1 MTANKKSAALPFQS
15 NNMLSY
21 LKPVTGELTEEEK
34 LGRKRSLSAPL
45 IQETVKRSIIKEA
58 AKACSLSSQTRT
70 TFVEAYGQTVEY
82 PTECGD
88 LKPTVRLANEA
99 MVLFIREWVPTL
111 ATCDAVLRY
120 GKGEKPKYF
129 AIFTLLSLA
138 AALSGSRCDP
148 LGPDEVIEEE
158 DLEAIETL
166 AAATA
171 AAAATTKSGTE
182 QDSSEQVRT
191 GPTFEAENFEVLPFA
206 DEDYKLLRRY
216 IGHEEK
222 LSGGNIEFTTHGTAF
237 TQIIDSLWEIKSKLT
252 SLVALFTA
260 EKSEIWQFYTELI
273 SANNKNLSCKDT
285 SDEPQPVWGALS
297 DDQTWIFAKL
307 TNPPGGKIL
316 IELSAPLTLH
326 KGRTMGLACT
336 ADTAEVINF
345 LFSAIHG
352 SALAT
357 DVNTISAERMAEMI
371 HNVHV
376 MRAQAVEKTCASFA
390 DVSAGALTTNMVRNM
405 VMRYK
410 NTNKDNATL
419 EACAKELGIAPG
431 TVDYAVLEG
440 HYNSVT
446 FKLPFVSFLC
456 ELSMCSYLC
465 SSFS

>member
-1 MTANKKSAALPFQS
+1 M
-15 NNMLSY
+15 
-21 LKPVTGELTEEEK
+21 
-34 LGRKRSLSAPL
+34 GRKRSLSAPL
-45 IQETVKRSIIKEA
+45 IQEKMKRSIIQEA

-70 TFVEAYGQTVEY
+70 TFIEANGETVDY
-82 PTECGD
+82 PIECGN

-99 MVLFIREWVPTL
+99 MVLFLREWVPTL

-148 LGPDEVIEEE
+148 LGPDELKDVEEEE
-158 DLEAIETL
+158 DLEIIEKL
-166 AAATA
+166 AAAATA
-171 AAAATTKSGTE
+171 AAVASKSGTE
-182 QDSSEQVRT
+182 QGASEQVPAGLT
-191 GPTFEAENFEVLPFA
+191 SEADKFEVLPFA

-216 IGHEEK
+216 IEHEEK
-222 LSGGNIEFTTHGTAF
+222 LSGGNIEFTTHSTAF
-237 TQIIDSLWEIKSKLT
+237 TQIIDSLWEIKAKLT

-260 EKSEIWQFYTELI
+260 EKSEIWHFFTELI
-273 SANNKNLSCKDT
+273 NANKKNLSCKDT
-285 SDEPQPVWGALS
+285 DDEPPPVWGALS

-357 DVNTISAERMAEMI
+357 DVNTITAERMTEMI
-371 HNVHV
+371 HNVNT
-376 MRAQAVEKTCASFA
+376 MRAQAVDKTCASFA
-390 DVSAGALTTNMVRNM
+390 DVSAGARATNVVRNM
-405 VMRYK
+405 VKRYK
-410 NTNKDNATL
+410 ASNKDTATL
-419 EACAKELGIAPG
+419 EACAAELEISPG
-431 TVDYAVLEG
+431 TADYADLEG
-440 HYNSVT
+440 HYNSVNI
-446 FKLPFVSFLC
+446 KLSFVSFLC

-465 SSFS
+465 PSFS